1 MRLPVIRG
9 TIERRMLVNF
19 RIDPAALAAVLP
31 SPMVPKLVGGYGLGG
46 ICLIRLGGIRPVFLP
61 KAVGVTSENAAH
73 RLAVQWGD
81 DRSGVFIPRR
91 DTSSWLNSIA
101 GGRLFPGVHHRS
113 VFDVVETDDSFSVCV
128 RGAAGAPILEVR
140 ARLAADVP
148 SSSVFRTL
156 AEASD
161 FFQTGAVGFSPGRDP
176 DLLDGIELRTKTWNI
191 EPLAVEHVSSHYFED
206 TNRFPAGST
215 VFDSAFLM
223 RNVEHEWHSLQPLYC
238 GQARR
243 AA

>member
-1 MRLPVIRG
+1 VIRG

-19 RIDPAALAAVLP
+19 RVDPAALAAVLP
-31 SPMVPKLVGGYGLGG
+31 APMVPKLVGGYGLGG
-46 ICLIRLGGIRPVFLP
+46 ICLIRLGGIRPAFLP

-73 RLAVQWGD
+73 RLAVEWGD
-81 DRSGVFIPRR
+81 GRSGVFIPRR
-91 DTSSWLNSIA
+91 DTSSWLNSLA
-101 GGRLFPGVHHRS
+101 GGRLFPGVHHLS
-113 VFDVVETDDSFSVCV
+113 TFDVAETNDSFSVSV
-128 RGAAGAPILEVR
+128 RTPAGAPILEVR
-140 ARLAADVP
+140 SRLADDIP

-161 FFQTGAVGFSPGRDP
+161 FFQTGSVGFSPGRDP
-176 DLLDGIELRTKTWNI
+176 QLLDGIELRTKTWSL

-206 TNRFPAGST
+206 TSVFPAGST
-215 VFDSAFLM
+215 AFDSAFLM

-238 GQARR
+238 GQSRR